1 MALFDQF
8 RHETVQE
15 RQHQGIN
22 VSAVDIGIGHDDD
35 LVVAQFGDIEIVV
48 DSGSECRN
56 HRFDLGIRI
65 NFIETCL
72 LYVQNFSTQR
82 QDCLRC
88 TASCGF
94 CGTTRGISLNQE
106 DLTVFRILVGTVCQ
120 FSRQGHAIQC
130 GFSSRQVTRF
140 SCGLSGTLGKQGFF
154 DNRLCNSRVLLQE
167 QFELC
172 AHDII
177 DSSSRLAVS
186 EFLLR
191 LALELRLLDFDAD
204 NRRHTLADVFSGQ
217 VRFAVF

>member
-1 MALFDQF
+1 M
-8 RHETVQE
+8 R
-15 RQHQGIN
+15 
-22 VSAVDIGIGHDDD
+22 AVDIGIGHDDD

-56 HRFDLGIRI
+56 HRFDLGIGI
-65 NFIETCL
+65 NFIETCFL
-72 LYVQNFSTQR
+72 HIQDFSTQR
-82 QDCLRC
+82 QDRLRC

-94 CGTTRGISLNQE
+94 CGTARGISLNQE

-120 FSRQGHAIQC
+120 FSRQGHAIQR

-217 VRFAVF
+217 VRLAVF